1 MNNLN
6 NVKNGDVFEFKGCKW
21 ICLDNSYEE
30 SGKKGIFCIMA
41 EMLEYECFSKNCN
54 NDYSVSNVREFLI
67 KKLLPKLEDG
77 DNLITHHCDLTKE
90 NGRNR
95 YGATEDKVFLLSIQ
109 EYIKYS
115 KYIPFEDENSDYSKN
130 WWWLRSPYSTSAY
143 LVRLIGTSGALS
155 YSNALNTIGIA
166 PACIINLAE
175 G

>member
-6 NVKNGDVFEFKGCKW
+6 NVKNGDEFEFKGYKW

-41 EMLEYECFSKNCN
+41 EMLGYKCFSEICN

-67 KKLLPKLEDG
+67 KKLLPKLKDG
-77 DNLITHHCDLTKE
+77 DNLISHHCDLTEE

-95 YGATEDKVFLLSIQ
+95 YGATEDKVFLLSTQ

-115 KYIPFEDENSDYSKN
+115 KYIPFEDENSDYRNN
-130 WWWLRSPYSTSAY
+130 WWWLRSPYSSGAY
-143 LVRLIGTSGALS
+143 FVRLINTSGAVS
-155 YSNALNTIGIA
+155 GSDAYGNYGIA

>member
-6 NVKNGDVFEFKGCKW
+6 NVKNGDVFEFKGYKW

-41 EMLEYECFSKNCN
+41 EMLGYSCFSETCN
-54 NDYSVSNVREFLI
+54 NDYSVSNARKFLI
-67 KKLLPKLEDG
+67 KKLLPKLDDG
-77 DNLITHHCDLTKE
+77 DNLITHLCDLTGE

-95 YGATEDKVFLLSIQ
+95 YGATEDKVFLISIQ
-109 EYIKYS
+109 EYIKFS

-130 WWWLRSPYSTSAY
+130 WWWLRSPTSTTAST
-143 LVRLIGTSGALS
+143 VRGFTTSGAFLIHDAS
-155 YSNALNTIGIA
+155 TTYGIA